1 MFRKNK
7 HKYGAT
13 RVSHAGYSF
22 ASKLEAS
29 VFQMLTL
36 MERAGEIA
44 EIQVQDTVYL
54 TDARIQFI
62 PDFKVKNLKTGEYE
76 WHEAKGIA
84 TPQFQIKRKLWMYYG
99 PGLLN
104 IWKGTWIKPVLIE
117 TITPKG

>member
-44 EIQVQDTVYL
+44 DIQVQDTVYL

-62 PDFKVKNLKTGEYE
+62 PDFKYKNLKTGEYE
-76 WHEAKGIA
+76 WAEAKGFER
-84 TPQFQIKRKLWMYYG
+84 PEWKIKRKLWMYYG
-99 PGLLN
+99 FGPLH

-117 TITPKG
+117 TITPRG